1 VYVRS
6 ECLRAKCCRLEGPGY
21 HNLRLP
27 KVTTRRRRLSAA
39 VGSRLGM
46 ESGRRALVCMLG
58 LCDVTVRCLVSRGRG
73 LVPVGVVLFQ
83 WAWLGS
89 LRSRPGWVC
98 SGGLG
103 GSDIFAS
110 LMTLGFVD
118 AVCGLVCER
127 V

>member
-1 VYVRS
+1 LFRWAWS
-6 ECLRAKCCRLEGPGY
+6 C
-21 HNLRLP
+21 
-27 KVTTRRRRLSAA
+27 S
-39 VGSRLGM
+39 S
-46 ESGRRALVCMLG
+46 
-58 LCDVTVRCLVSRGRG
+58 GRG
-73 LVPVGVVLFQ
+73 LVPVAVARVIEGA
-83 WAWLGS
+83 AWV
-89 LRSRPGWVC
+89 VC